1 MDYAVRVSH
10 YIDPVNF
17 ELSRDVILLISGG
30 HIAEVITGGEVSGG
44 LAGLARN
51 TLELGDALAMP
62 GFVNAHCHLDLS
74 HLWRQVPHGLK
85 FHEWGP
91 VIMAGRML
99 PPAMIA
105 AGIEDA
111 VGMMVS
117 SGTTSVLD
125 ISVAADSLA
134 ALSRHG
140 LRSVLALE
148 SLGFDGT
155 RAEAAMQRVDALI
168 RDKFVL
174 ERDRL
179 GKDAGEGAAPAAH
192 EGMDYGFSPHATF
205 STSQQLY
212 ELNMGRAFGEGR
224 ILTTHAAETTEEEEF
239 LQRGTGPYAPFM
251 AQFGVDVSSFKG
263 YGATSLQLL
272 LRDWLGP
279 WLKPENPNLVLV
291 HCNYAREADFAL
303 IAQTKPSICWC
314 PRSHA
319 FFGHQP
325 WPWHEMLA
333 TDANIL
339 LGTDSLAS
347 NSGLDM
353 LGEIRQA
360 LASGSNLGGS
370 KPDTT
375 PDPVTVAKLFKAAT
389 VNGRKAMNIAPD
401 AADLAV
407 WALPGG
413 AKSRDE
419 ALMAL
424 VTNNPPLLAG
434 FSRGQLIAR
443 SI

>member
-17 ELSRDVILLISGG
+17 ELSRDVILLISGE

-44 LAGLARN
+44 LAGLAEN
-51 TLELGDALAMP
+51 TLDLGDSLCMP
-62 GFVNAHCHLDLS
+62 GFVNSHCHLDLS

-91 VIMAGRML
+91 VIMAGRTL
-99 PPAMIA
+99 PPAMIS

-111 VGMMVS
+111 VGMMIS

-125 ISVAADSLA
+125 ISVAADSLG
-134 ALSRHG
+134 ALARHG

-192 EGMDYGFSPHATF
+192 EGIDYGFSPHATF

-239 LQRGTGPYAPFM
+239 LLHGTGPYAPFM

-263 YGATSLQLL
+263 YGARSIELL
-272 LRDWLGP
+272 LREWLGP
-279 WLKPENPNLVLV
+279 WLPSTSSGQSENPHLVLV
-291 HCNYAREADFAL
+291 HCNYARGADFDL
-303 IAQTKPSICWC
+303 IAEAKPSICWC

-319 FFGHQP
+319 FFDHDP
-325 WPWHEMLA
+325 WPWHEML
-333 TDANIL
+333 TTGANIV

-347 NSGLDM
+347 NTGLDM
-353 LGEIRQA
+353 LGEIRA
-360 LASGSNLGGS
+360 AFNN
-370 KPDTT
+370 PA
-375 PDPVTVAKLFKAAT
+375 VAAADVATLFKAASI
-389 VNGRKAMNIAPD
+389 NGRKAMNIEPD
-401 AADLAV
+401 AADLAI

-419 ALMAL
+419 ALTAL
-424 VTNNPPLLAG
+424 VTDNPPLLAS
-434 FSRGQLIAR
+434 FSRGRLVAR

>member
-30 HIAEVITGGEVSGG
+30 HVAEVITGGEVSGG

-51 TLELGDALAMP
+51 TLELGDALCMP

-91 VIMAGRML
+91 VIMAGRMM
-99 PPAMIA
+99 PQGMIA

-111 VGMMVS
+111 VGMMIS

-125 ISVAADSLA
+125 ISVAADSLE

-155 RAEAAMQRVDALI
+155 RAEAAMQHVDALI

-179 GKDAGEGAAPAAH
+179 GKDAGEGAAPAGH
-192 EGMDYGFSPHATF
+192 EGIDYGFSPHATF

-251 AQFGVDVSSFKG
+251 AQFGVDLSSFKG
-263 YGATSLQLL
+263 YGARSLELL

-279 WLKPENPNLVLV
+279 WLRPENPNLVLV

-319 FFGHQP
+319 FFGHEP

-333 TDANIL
+333 TGANIV

-360 LASGSNLGGS
+360 LGSGAFSGGS
-370 KPDTT
+370 RPDKE
-375 PDPVTVAKLFKAAT
+375 PDPLTVANLFKAT
-389 VNGRKAMNIAPD
+389 TINGRKAMNIATD
-401 AADLAV
+401 AADLAI

-424 VTNNPPLLAG
+424 VASNPPLLAS
-434 FSRGQLIAR
+434 FSRGNLVAR